1 MNQRMSLTWIIC
13 APLLVAFVLVTS
25 VFQQY
30 LYDLNR
36 EIDNAYADIKQ
47 QLDRA
52 EKVVTALD
60 YTFTHNER
68 PADNILFKHSARV
81 VENVCQIKPI
91 DALVLSQGFSANL
104 AVPKLNLS
112 YMLIGESSLCD
123 SNPANDPSLQIK
135 LSMAPMLSFLHD
147 MDEYIYGVHYVDSSG
162 YIISSP
168 DSLGAN
174 VTYEQIR
181 NFIENS
187 PRWNQAIAAPNMIA
201 VDGPYRSVMRKE
213 HEWQI
218 TLILPVY
225 LDTTYQGIVAV
236 DIGLREL
243 LARMPHLASRFE
255 IIDLEEQTLP
265 HDVYRPYP
273 LASDYADYHQV
284 VFYRMDIKAE
294 LLSFVKHMKGNLL
307 VAALVCLFLTGLLI
321 YLNTRWDREHYAELA
336 ARDPMTGLLN
346 RRGMEGFLQGKR
358 HNQYLAIAVL
368 DIDDFKQINDTY
380 GHDMGDRVICYIG
393 EQIENHIRS
402 SDAVARF
409 GGEEFVVYV
418 TAKEQ
423 EQIHRIMQRIFD
435 AVCHDSTQILD
446 QGFTISGGVEIVES
460 KTELTFEELFK
471 AADQKLYVAKSSGKN
486 QLVF

>member
-1 MNQRMSLTWIIC
+1 
-13 APLLVAFVLVTS
+13 
-25 VFQQY
+25 
-30 LYDLNR
+30 
-36 EIDNAYADIKQ
+36 
-47 QLDRA
+47 
-52 EKVVTALD
+52 
-60 YTFTHNER
+60 
-68 PADNILFKHSARV
+68 
-81 VENVCQIKPI
+81 
-91 DALVLSQGFSANL
+91 
-104 AVPKLNLS
+104 
-112 YMLIGESSLCD
+112 
-123 SNPANDPSLQIK
+123 
-135 LSMAPMLSFLHD
+135 
-147 MDEYIYGVHYVDSSG
+147 MDEYIYGVHYVDTSG

-181 NFIENS
+181 NFIEES
-187 PRWNQAIAAPNMIA
+187 PLWHQAIAAPNMIA
-201 VDGPYRSVMRKE
+201 VDGPYRSVIREK
-213 HEWQI
+213 HERLL

-225 LDTTYQGIVAV
+225 LDTTYQGLVAV

-243 LARMPHLASRFE
+243 LSRMPHLASRFE

-265 HDVYRPYP
+265 LDAYRPYP

-284 VFYRMDIKAE
+284 VFYQMDIKAE
-294 LLSFVKHMKGNLL
+294 LLSFVQHMRGNLL

-380 GHDMGDRVICYIG
+380 GHDMGDKVICYIG

-446 QGFTISGGVEIVES
+446 QGFTVSGGVEIIES